1 MFLYTFN
8 FLTKNNDI
16 GIDPR
21 TFIFAVEEIGL
32 NWTLFGEISNCS
44 KMM

>member
-8 FLTKNNDI
+8 FLTKNTDI
-16 GIDPR
+16 GIDPM
-21 TFIFAVEEIGL
+21 TFSFAVEEIGL
-32 NWTLFGEISNCS
+32 NWTLFGEISNYS

>member
-16 GIDPR
+16 SIDPR
-21 TFIFAVEEIGL
+21 TFIFLVEEIGL
-32 NWTLFGEISNCS
+32 NWTLFGEISNYS